1 MEALILGLL
10 LFLGTHS
17 IGLVARPWRNHMVNR
32 LGETPWKLL
41 YTVVSL
47 VGFILIIALETW
59 LGDAARVWQG
69 VTLAAMLV
77 AASGVALVRRYR
89 RNRQRRAMDERLRR
103 AEESDP

>member
-1 MEALILGLL
+1 
-10 LFLGTHS
+10 
-17 IGLVARPWRNHMVNR
+17 MVNSR
-32 LGETPWKLL
+32 HGVDGLRA
-41 YTVVSL
+41 VAIASQA

-69 VTLAAMLV
+69 FTLAAMLV

>member
-1 MEALILGLL
+1 
-10 LFLGTHS
+10 
-17 IGLVARPWRNHMVNR
+17 MVNSR
-32 LGETPWKLL
+32 HGVDGLRA
-41 YTVVSL
+41 VAIASQA

-69 VTLAAMLV
+69 VTLAVMLV

>member
-1 MEALILGLL
+1 
-10 LFLGTHS
+10 
-17 IGLVARPWRNHMVNR
+17 MVNSR
-32 LGETPWKLL
+32 HGVDGLRA
-41 YTVVSL
+41 VAIASQA

>member
-1 MEALILGLL
+1 
-10 LFLGTHS
+10 
-17 IGLVARPWRNHMVNR
+17 MVNSR
-32 LGETPWKLL
+32 HGVDGLRA
-41 YTVVSL
+41 VAIASQA
-47 VGFILIIALETW
+47 VGFILILALETW